1 MFLDF
6 LNQLKTKVNN
16 FLDDESKLVVFIKLF
31 LVIFILGKIGQFVF
45 FDRLITNIDLILIL
59 LLLNVYI
66 ILKIERLF
74 KYVQKK
80 LSNKTPSN
88 NATGSFNAGIKD
100 LKETAEKQTKQPR
113 QPRKTKEKT
122 EENTKENTQ
131 RIKKGSKEI

>member
-80 LSNKTPSN
+80 LSNKTLNN

-100 LKETAEKQTKQPR
+100 LKEAAEKQTRQPR
-113 QPRKTKEKT
+113 QPRKTK
-122 EENTKENTQ
+122 ENTKENTQ